1 MSIPIF
7 DVNEMSKY
15 DRDSKEYTDYIQYL
29 TLFNKLE
36 DGKSDQYIKQTDGDI
51 YILIDKRDQSKKIE
65 ISRSKFL
72 DLNYYY
78 KQLKDETDNILYR
91 IIYLLD
97 NNIINDNK
105 REQFDNLKESY
116 LKYNQ
121 IANSIDLINIEDK
134 AIIDNLFDNIKDKYS
149 LLVKYFNN
157 RKEIFSKINNKITN
171 EIRINI
177 IKVFKE
183 KGNSIPDDNV
193 IVGFSKKYNVSV
205 KDLDLWFKW
214 TEASYLYIRIEKDL
228 SDLNKS
234 IEEELKRQDF
244 KKRYFIYQRPVV
256 EIKKDQETKKIKVVK
271 SKKIKI

>member
-1 MSIPIF
+1 MNIPIF
-7 DVNEMSKY
+7 DVNEMLKY
-15 DRDSKEYTDYIQYL
+15 DLDSKEYTDYIQYL

-51 YILIDKRDQSKKIE
+51 YILIDKRDQSKNIQ

-78 KQLKDETDNILYR
+78 KQLKDETDNILYK

-149 LLVKYFNN
+149 LLVKYFND

-183 KGNSIPDDNV
+183 KGNSIPDDSV
-193 IVGFSKKYNVSV
+193 IVGFSKKYNVPV
-205 KDLDLWFKW
+205 KDLDHWFKW
-214 TEASYLYIRIEKDL
+214 TEATYLYIRTERDL
-228 SDLNKS
+228 ADLNKRVN
-234 IEEELKRQDF
+234 EELERQDY
-244 KKRYFIYQRPVV
+244 KKRYFIYQRPVI
-256 EIKKDQETKKIKVVK
+256 EIKKDQKTKKIKVAK
-271 SKKIKI
+271 NKKNKI